1 MNNTDRRTLSLRPRQ
16 RLGELARKAGC
27 QLFSVGDIERL
38 AGVNTSSEQER
49 RNLWGQFRHLYSGPT
64 QVCID
69 TVMDYCAD
77 IAIRRIEAGELCL
90 VETRG

>member
-1 MNNTDRRTLSLRPRQ
+1 MKSTHGRKSSLRPRQ

-38 AGVNTSSEQER
+38 AGVNTSSERER
-49 RNLWGQFRHLYSGPT
+49 GELWGQFRHLYSGPT

-69 TVMDYCAD
+69 TVMDYCSD